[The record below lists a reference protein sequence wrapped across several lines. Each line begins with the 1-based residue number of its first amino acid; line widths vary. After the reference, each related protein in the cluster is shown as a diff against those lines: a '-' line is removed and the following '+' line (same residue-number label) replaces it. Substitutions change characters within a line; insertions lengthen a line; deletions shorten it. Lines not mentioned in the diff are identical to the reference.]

1 MTDTDTHDEQGQ
13 KPQRHTVRASQVE
26 MTELVLPNDT
36 NLLGNLLGGRLMHWM
51 DIAMGIAASRHS
63 SLVVVTASVDRID
76 FHNPINLGQVVV
88 LRASVNRV
96 FRTSMEV
103 GVKVYGEDVL
113 TGKRLHTNSAY
124 MTFVG
129 LNEKGH
135 PTPSPQVIPETDKEQ
150 RRFEQALERRERRIR

>member
-1 MTDTDTHDEQGQ
+1 MSGTDMNADQEQ
-13 KPQRHTVRASQVE
+13 KPPKSTVRASQVE

-63 SLVVVTASVDRID
+63 GLVCVTASVDRID
-76 FHNPINLGQVVV
+76 FHNPIKLGQVVV

-103 GVKVYGEDVL
+103 GVKVYGEDIL
-113 TGKRLHTNSAY
+113 SGQRLHTNSAY

-129 LNEKGH
+129 LNEEGK
-135 PTPSPQVIPETDKEQ
+135 PTPSPQVIPETDEQQ
-150 RRFEQALERRERRIR
+150 RRFEEALQRRDKRMN

>member
-1 MTDTDTHDEQGQ
+1 MESYTDGDS
-13 KPQRHTVRASQVE
+13 KPLRHSVRASQVE

-63 SLVVVTASVDRID
+63 GLVCVTASVDRID
-76 FHNPINLGQVVV
+76 FHNPITLGQIVV
-88 LRASVNRV
+88 LRSSVNRV

-103 GVKVYGEDVL
+103 GVKVYAEDIL
-113 TGKRLHTNSAY
+113 SGTRLHTNSAY

-129 LNEKGH
+129 LNEEGK
-135 PTPSPQVIPETDKEQ
+135 PTPSPQVITETEIQ
-150 RRFEQALERRERRIR
+150 VRRFEQALQRRDKRMS